1 MYDTRKVEELL
12 SLDNWENHHSL
23 NAAGELIICIPDD
36 KLSDSRNGF
45 RSYSSHID
53 EYLKKYRIDG
63 FYSTPAARTAPKG
76 LTYFKV

>member
-1 MYDTRKVEELL
+1 MYDTRKVTELL
-12 SLDNWENHHSL
+12 FQENWENHHSL
-23 NAAGELIICIPDD
+23 NAAGELIICVPDG
-36 KLSDSRNGF
+36 KLSDTRNGF
-45 RSYSSHID
+45 KSYSSHID